1 MQRFQTLKMFR
12 LILLWTGCLLA
23 YAIQLGDLT
32 AVGIPPV
39 PSTAPQSLILG
50 KIRHDAWFQP
60 GRPVGSGAL
69 RQLRTPRLNIRLSFR
84 RNPLN
89 GSRQAEAPASA
100 CPAVTPADTDGLS
113 PCLNP
118 VFHRY
123 YTHSCPV
130 RAGPFR
136 FS

>member
-1 MQRFQTLKMFR
+1 MFR
-12 LILLWTGCLLA
+12 QILLWTGSLLA
-23 YAIQLGDLT
+23 YAFQLGNLT
-32 AVGIPPV
+32 AAGIPPE
-39 PSTAPQSLILG
+39 SSAPESLILG

-60 GRPVGSGAL
+60 SRPVGSGAL

-89 GSRQAEAPASA
+89 ESRQAEAPPSV
-100 CPAVTPADTDGLS
+100 CPAVTPAGTDGLS

-136 FS
+136 LS